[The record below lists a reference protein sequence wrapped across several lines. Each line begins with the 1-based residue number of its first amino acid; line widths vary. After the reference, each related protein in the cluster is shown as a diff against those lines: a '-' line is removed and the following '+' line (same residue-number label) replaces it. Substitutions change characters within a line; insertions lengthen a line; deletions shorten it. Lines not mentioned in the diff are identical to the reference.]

1 MEIKNTGFI
10 KITDKTASVKASS
23 EKIVLKTGEV
33 PVNAETETF
42 LKSEEPKHDGTV
54 HSLSSGDIK
63 ANTISSLNN
72 PAKQAAS
79 TGGRVVSTLVG
90 GALGAMLSG
99 VMETLADSFIYEL
112 KRDPEVIPD
121 AKNLKNRDILP
132 VKAENTI
139 DAETIPTQKEIF
151 ETFSGRLLQIPEVTL
166 MKPESVQ
173 HSLRATEDYLEIND
187 LPIVLELPLSHVY
200 PLFTPDLNVTKGY
213 SPDVESVKV
222 KDLNWHNVEKYAS
235 SRLGPITEILDRMD
249 KNDAIMLSN
258 HSIDASVTALK
269 NVEKLESI
277 NLPVSSW
284 DRTIHL
290 ATHDDGHRTMII
302 GGFPG
307 KVMTKHYQ
315 LLLKTHMKDREETP
329 QIFIAESDRQ
339 YQKNYNRLNDFFT
352 ANEKD
357 LGKID
362 TVVVGYNQAFQ
373 ERWRQFS
380 EKKVKS
386 KGSPWSAEVYELPD
400 KKRVAVLSSS
410 ASFHGEILGGNLKN
424 LTDNHPEIKEVFLG
438 GSGGSLHV
446 RDPYRLVYPKRIIG
460 ESGKEI
466 HNILSGSTED
476 LSHRSV
482 ISPMVETPAFLSE
495 TAKQG
500 TTTVD
505 MEMGHVADAL
515 AGSGVKVG
523 IGILVTD
530 FPIKRKISD
539 DSNLTFQDSATKYK
553 QMSGYADSIFSYL
566 ESGKPVYEHQIENKL
581 GTSLDEISK
590 KNLEWELNDMG
601 TLTPDEKVLFDRL
614 CSITPN
620 YSFRMTSKRLTRVLE
635 DGAILSTAQV
645 ARMKNVP
652 VSPVTPEIEDKMYGA
667 LDYTFGAVSFG
678 HGDDM
683 YGEVNIEIKPEVWQ
697 SRSWASYRS
706 GWRSLIG
713 AQKEIED
720 GTFDYEKAD
729 PELFKKGMERF
740 SQWLVVPE
748 DYSKSMAAWAI
759 RQLRKDPELMKE
771 MMKTSDKDL
780 PWLINKN
787 GLMFLEGKIKGS
799 MNLEDIE
806 RVAVPENCPEELMKK
821 LNELGIPVKVLD
833 KQAPKK

>member
-1 MEIKNTGFI
+1 MEIRKTGFI
-10 KITDKTASVKASS
+10 NIPDKASS
-23 EKIVLKTGEV
+23 IKAPAANSAVKKPGESLISETGGINENDDRLV
-33 PVNAETETF
+33 TQ
-42 LKSEEPKHDGTV
+42 GTV
-54 HSLSSGDIK
+54 PGISSGDMEAK
-63 ANTISSLNN
+63 KISRLKNN
-72 PAKQAAS
+72 AKQAAQ
-79 TGGRVVSTLVG
+79 TGGRVVSTLIG
-90 GALGAMLSG
+90 SALGPMLNS
-99 VMETLADSFIYEL
+99 VMNTLADSFIYEL
-112 KRDPEVIPD
+112 KRDPEASPD
-121 AKNLKNRDILP
+121 AKNLKSRDILP
-132 VKAENTI
+132 AKAEMTV
-139 DAETIPTQKEIF
+139 DADAVPTQKEVF
-151 ETFSGRLLQIPEVTL
+151 ETFSGRLLQIPEVSS

-173 HSLRATEDYLEIND
+173 HSLKTTEDYLEISNAP
-187 LPIVLELPLSHVY
+187 LVSELPLSHVF
-200 PLFTPDLNVTKGY
+200 PVLPSDLKVSMGY
-213 SPDVESVKV
+213 SPDVEAVKV
-222 KDLNWHNVEKYAS
+222 KELNWHNVDKYAS

-258 HSIDASVTALK
+258 NSIDTSVMALK
-269 NVEKLESI
+269 DISKLEVI

-290 ATHDDGHRTMII
+290 ATHDDGHRTIII

-307 KVMTKHYQ
+307 KVMMKHYQ
-315 LLLKTHMKDREETP
+315 LLLKTHMKDTEEAP
-329 QIFIAESDRQ
+329 QIFIAESDKQ
-339 YQKNYNRLNDFFT
+339 YQKNYSRLNDFFT

-362 TVVVGYNQAFQ
+362 TVVVGYDRAFRD
-373 ERWRQFS
+373 RWGKFT
-380 EKKVKS
+380 EKEVKPG
-386 KGSPWSAEVYELPD
+386 GSPWSAEIYELPN
-400 KKRVAVLSSS
+400 KKRVAVLASS
-410 ASFHGEILGGNLKN
+410 ASFHGEILGENLKN
-424 LTDNHPEIKEVFLG
+424 LTENHPEIKEVFLG

-446 RDPYRLVYPKRIIG
+446 RDPYKLVFPKRIIG
-460 ESGKEI
+460 ESGQELQ
-466 HNILSGSTED
+466 NILSGSTED
-476 LSHRSV
+476 LSHKSV
-482 ISPMVETPAFLSE
+482 ISPMVETPGFLSE

-505 MEMGHVADAL
+505 MEMGHVAEAL

-539 DSNLTFQDSATKYK
+539 ESNLTFQDSAVKYK
-553 QMSGYADSIFSYL
+553 EMSGYADSIFNYL
-566 ESGKPVYEHQIENKL
+566 ESGKPVYEHEIENKL
-581 GTSLDEISK
+581 GISLDAISK

-614 CSITPN
+614 CGITPN
-620 YSFRMTSKRLTRVLE
+620 YSFRMTAKRLTRVLE

-645 ARMKNVP
+645 ARMKNIP

-683 YGEVNIEIKPEVWQ
+683 YGEVNVEIKPEVWQ

-759 RQLRKDPELMKE
+759 RQLRKAPELMKE
-771 MMKTSDKDL
+771 MMKASDEDL
-780 PWLINKN
+780 AWLINKN
-787 GLMFLEGKIKGS
+787 GLMYLEGKIKGS
-799 MNLEDIE
+799 LNLEDIE
-806 RVAVPENCPEELMKK
+806 RVAVPKNCPEELMNK
-821 LNELGIPVKVLD
+821 LSELGIPVKVLD
-833 KQAPKK
+833 K

>member
-10 KITDKTASVKASS
+10 NITDKTPPVKASP
-23 EKIVLKTGEV
+23 EKPPAKAGEIITE
-33 PVNAETETF
+33 AETESF
-42 LKSEEPKHDGTV
+42 LKSDGLKPEGTTPG
-54 HSLSSGDIK
+54 LSSGDINAK
-63 ANTISSLNN
+63 TLSSLNN
-72 PAKQAAS
+72 LAKQSSA

-90 GALGAMLSG
+90 GALGAVLSG
-99 VMETLADSFIYEL
+99 VMATLADSFVYEL
-112 KRDPEVIPD
+112 KRDPEASPD
-121 AKNLKNRDILP
+121 AKNLKSRDILP
-132 VKAENTI
+132 AKAEITI
-139 DAETIPTQKEIF
+139 DTDAVPTQKEIF
-151 ETFSGRLLQIPEVTL
+151 ETFSGRLLQIPEVTS

-173 HSLRATEDYLEIND
+173 HSLQTTEDYLEINNA
-187 LPIVLELPLSHVY
+187 PIVSELPLSHVF
-200 PLFTPDLNVTKGY
+200 PVLPSDLTVSKGY
-213 SPDVESVKV
+213 SPDVEAVNV

-249 KNDAIMLSN
+249 KNDTVMLSN
-258 HSIDASVTALK
+258 NSIDTSVTPLK
-269 NVEKLESI
+269 DISKLEVI

-284 DRTIHL
+284 DRSIHL
-290 ATHDDGHRTMII
+290 ATHGDGHRTMII

-307 KVMTKHYQ
+307 KVMMKHYQ

-329 QIFIAESDRQ
+329 QILITESDKQ
-339 YQKNYNRLNDFFT
+339 YQKNYSRLNDFFT
-352 ANEKD
+352 ANEED

-362 TVVVGYNQAFQ
+362 TVVVGYNQAFKD
-373 ERWRQFS
+373 RWGQYA
-380 EKKVKS
+380 EKTINA
-386 KGSPWSAEVYELPD
+386 KGSPWSAEIYELPD
-400 KKRVAVLSSS
+400 KKRVAVLASS

-424 LTDNHPEIKEVFLG
+424 LTENHPEIKEVFLG

-446 RDPYRLVYPKRIIG
+446 RDPYKLVFPKRIIG
-460 ESGKEI
+460 ESGKELQ
-466 HNILSGSTED
+466 NILSGSTED

-482 ISPMVETPAFLSE
+482 ISPMVETPGFLSE
-495 TAKQG
+495 TTKQG

-505 MEMGHVADAL
+505 MEMGHVAEAL

-539 DSNLTFQDSATKYK
+539 ESNLTFQDSAAKYK
-553 QMSGYADSIFSYL
+553 EMSGYADSIFDYL
-566 ESGKPVYEHQIENKL
+566 ESGKPVYEHEIENKL
-581 GTSLDEISK
+581 GASLDAISK

-614 CSITPN
+614 CSIEPN
-620 YSFRMTSKRLTRVLE
+620 YSFRMSAKRLTRVLE

-652 VSPVTPEIEDKMYGA
+652 VSPVTPKIEDKMYGA

-683 YGEVNIEIKPEVWQ
+683 YGEVNVEIKPEVWQ

-759 RQLRKDPELMKE
+759 RQVRKDPELMKE
-771 MMKTSDKDL
+771 MMKASDEDL
-780 PWLINKN
+780 AWLVNKN
-787 GLMFLEGKIKGS
+787 GLMYLEGKIKGS
-799 MNLEDIE
+799 LNLEDIE
-806 RVAVPENCPEELMKK
+806 RVAVPKNCPEELMNK

-833 KQAPKK
+833 K